1 MISLKKAILAATAVI
16 SSTLLISGYLFYDYT
31 QEKIKAESVQLSGA
45 ETFQLK
51 EALQPQPI
59 WEGYKGEFTMLV
71 IGSDERD
78 GTTNDKTSSVLN
90 DVMLLVH
97 VVEDQSRASVLSI
110 PRDLLTDFETCS
122 GKTADIRQ
130 INSALS
136 YGGVECVVNV
146 VSDLTGLEIP
156 HAVLVNF
163 ASVVNITEIIGG
175 VPVCLPSPL
184 IHHGTRQVIAPE
196 GDSVLRG
203 INALDFVRERKTIQG
218 GGDFGRINNQQVFIK
233 NMLLKIN
240 KEGTLTS
247 PSKLISL
254 ANEVLENV
262 NVSSTLTDL
271 TKLARLGFM
280 LRDIG
285 VDNLDFYTSPV
296 KASPE
301 NPNRLAIK
309 EKEWESLLKEI
320 QSPKNMEKN
329 GNDNTNVS
337 TSETKSLA
345 STSPLNVEPNNE
357 SDEKSYKN
365 SEGYYCGLGSGW

>member
-1 MISLKKAILAATAVI
+1 VISLKKIILASTAI
-16 SSTLLISGYLFYDYT
+16 MSSALIIPGYLFYDYT
-31 QEKIKAESVQLSGA
+31 QQKIKSESVELSGA
-45 ETFQLK
+45 EVFQLK
-51 EALQPQPI
+51 EALQPQPV

-78 GTTNDKTSSVLN
+78 GTTNDKNSSILN

-110 PRDLLTDFETCS
+110 PRDLLANFETCS
-122 GKTADIRQ
+122 GNSEDIRQ

-136 YGGVECVVNV
+136 YGGVDCVVSV
-146 VSDLTGLEIP
+146 VSDLTDLDIP

-163 ASVVNITEIIGG
+163 ASVVNITEIIDG

-184 IHHGTRQVIAPE
+184 IHHGTREEIAPQ
-196 GDSVLRG
+196 GDSVLKG

-218 GGDFGRINNQQVFIK
+218 GGDFGRISNQQVFIK

-254 ANEVLENV
+254 ATEVLENV
-262 NVSSTLTDL
+262 KVSSTLTDL

-285 VDNLDFYTSPV
+285 VDNIDFYISPV
-296 KASPE
+296 RAAPQ
-301 NPNRLAIK
+301 NPNRLALK
-309 EKEWESLLKEI
+309 EKEWSALLSEM
-320 QSPKNMEKN
+320 QSPKIVPEAA
-329 GNDNTNVS
+329 DDSVS
-337 TSETKSLA
+337 TSPSL
-345 STSPLNVEPNNE
+345 SSKTEGSNVEEPNNSKE
-357 SDEKSYKN
+357 VEAEIKN
-365 SEGYYCGLGSGW
+365 SEGYYCGLGSGY

>member
-1 MISLKKAILAATAVI
+1 VISLKKIILASTAI
-16 SSTLLISGYLFYDYT
+16 MSSALIISGYLFYDYT
-31 QEKIKAESVQLSGA
+31 QQKIKSESVELSGA
-45 ETFQLK
+45 DAFQLK

-78 GTTNDKTSSVLN
+78 GTTNDKTSSILN

-110 PRDLLTDFETCS
+110 PRDLLANFETCS
-122 GKTADIRQ
+122 GKAEDMRQ

-136 YGGVECVVNV
+136 YGGVDCVVSV
-146 VSDLTGLEIP
+146 VSDLADLDIP

-163 ASVVNITEIIGG
+163 ASVVNITEIIDG

-184 IHHGTRQVIAPE
+184 IHHGTRQEIAPQ
-196 GDSVLRG
+196 GDSVLKG

-254 ANEVLENV
+254 ATEVLENV

-285 VDNLDFYTSPV
+285 VDNIDFYTSPV
-296 KASPE
+296 GAAPQ
-301 NPNRLAIK
+301 NPNRLALK
-309 EKEWESLLKEI
+309 EKEWSALLSEM
-320 QSPKNMEKN
+320 QSPKIVPERA
-329 GNDNTNVS
+329 DDSVS
-337 TSETKSLA
+337 TSPSL
-345 STSPLNVEPNNE
+345 SSKPGGSNVEEPNNSKEVE
-357 SDEKSYKN
+357 SEIKN
-365 SEGYYCGLGSGW
+365 SEGYYCGLGSGY